1 MSTVELFLCQSTGSA
16 TTRSRVAPR
25 RRRPKLKMAKERGAV
40 KSGNDRRIG
49 REAAVDRKARL
60 PEQGTFRKHD
70 HHFIVCFFPK
80 SFNVTEFF

>member
-1 MSTVELFLCQSTGSA
+1 M
-16 TTRSRVAPR
+16 APR
-25 RRRPKLKMAKERGAV
+25 RRRPKLKMAKERGAKV
-40 KSGNDRRIG
+40 AVNCGTDRRIG